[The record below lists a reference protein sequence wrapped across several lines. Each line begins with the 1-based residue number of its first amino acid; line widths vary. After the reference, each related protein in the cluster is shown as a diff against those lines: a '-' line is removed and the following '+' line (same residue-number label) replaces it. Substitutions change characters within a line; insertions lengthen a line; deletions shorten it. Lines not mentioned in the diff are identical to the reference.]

1 MSRSLRTT
9 SIVMRVVAW
18 GVAAAL
24 GVAACSSD
32 EPGSTPI
39 DVTSTS
45 TTLGTPTSSDV
56 TSTSDPG
63 AVTTTTLDPAS
74 GGPQRGGSA
83 VVGVAF
89 VPTSVNELRPG
100 AGFASSQWI
109 RQLVRPAGYVM
120 EPDGT
125 LVPHL
130 VTGDPSFEN
139 GTLFLAEDG
148 SLEVTW
154 TIDPAARWSDGE
166 RVVPADFALAHEVTC
181 PGVDGVAIG
190 AEFLDADPGQVRVR
204 FTEPTA
210 AFREAV
216 AHVIPAHRVD
226 PDLLCFDDGL
236 TWPGTGAFVI
246 GSVGGPMME
255 LVRNPEYWRRD
266 PSSGERLPYLDSI
279 SFREVSDDPSGL
291 LATGSVDV
299 VDGSAYVGIGALSL
313 PDGVVLQQSP
323 GPVWEFITFQFGPDN
338 RNEAS
343 LNRHLE
349 FRQALIHAL
358 DRVALADSVG
368 WVPTDGL
375 GGGGS
380 SWAIYDHDPAEAAA
394 LLEDLCLE
402 LERDC
407 VADPPGVVFTTTS
420 NAAERPGIAELLAN
434 MWSDVGVDVELQLED
449 SSLFFGESAPQ
460 GTYDIGMWAWLIGP
474 DELAKV
480 DVLGTFD
487 PADPG
492 PEGRNWYRWGAP
504 GAADSGGGVDEIA
517 GLLAELRAGVDSTA
531 IAQLLDQT
539 EQILAD
545 QVVVIP
551 IATRPVVVVH
561 SLSLA
566 GPEASAAPA
575 GLLWNAELWFRTGG

>member
-1 MSRSLRTT
+1 MAIRV
-9 SIVMRVVAW
+9 IVWWATVLL
-18 GVAAAL
+18 AAT
-24 GVAACSSD
+24 ACSAD

-45 TTLGTPTSSDV
+45 TTLGPPTSADV
-56 TSTSDPG
+56 TSTSGDPG
-63 AVTTTTLDPAS
+63 AVSTTTSDAPDT
-74 GGPQRGGSA
+74 GPRRGGSA
-83 VVGVAF
+83 VVGVDF
-89 VPTSVNELRPG
+89 VPTNLNELRPG
-100 AGFASSQWI
+100 AAFSSSQWI
-109 RQLVRPAGYVM
+109 RQLVRPAGYVV

-130 VTGDPSFEN
+130 VSRDPSFVD

-154 TIDPAARWSDGE
+154 TIDSAARWSDGE
-166 RVVPADFALAHEVTC
+166 RVVAADFALAQEVAC
-181 PGVDGVAIG
+181 QGVDGVGIG
-190 AEFLDADPGQVRVR
+190 VEFLDADPGQVRVR
-204 FTEPTA
+204 FAEPTA

-216 AHVIPAHRVD
+216 AHVVPSHRVD
-226 PDLLCFDDGL
+226 RDLLCFDDGL
-236 TWPGTGAFVI
+236 TWPGTGPFVI
-246 GSVGGPMME
+246 GAVAGPMME

-279 SFREVSDDPSGL
+279 SLREIPDDPSGL
-291 LATGSVDV
+291 LATASVDIV
-299 VDGSAYVGIGALSL
+299 EGSRFVGIGALTL
-313 PDGVVLQQSP
+313 PDGVVLQQGA

-338 RNEAS
+338 RNEGS

-358 DRVALADSVG
+358 DRGALADSAG
-368 WVPTDGL
+368 WVLSHGL
-375 GGGGS
+375 GGVGS
-380 SWAIYDHDPAEAAA
+380 SGPWAQYDHDPAEATA
-394 LLEDLCLE
+394 LLEDLCTE

-407 VADPPGVVFTTTS
+407 VTDPPRVVFTTTS
-420 NAAERPGIAELLAN
+420 NAAERPGIAELLAG
-434 MWSDVGVDVELQLED
+434 MWGDVGVDVELQLED

-460 GTYDIGMWAWLIGP
+460 GTYDVGMWAWLVGP
-474 DELAKV
+474 DDLAKV

-504 GAADSGGGVDEIA
+504 DAADSGGGVDEV
-517 GLLAELRAGVDSTA
+517 AEVL
-531 IAQLLDQT
+531 AQLGASVEAATISDLLQEA

-561 SLSLA
+561 SLTLA
-566 GPEASAAPA
+566 GPEASAAPG
-575 GLLWNAELWFRTGG
+575 GLLWNAELWFRTDG